1 VSQENVEVARA
12 IIAAGNAGD
21 IEGYMELVHPD
32 VEMTLPRNL
41 LEGGVYRGRDG
52 LRRAFDDLAESWEVV
67 RIAVDRIEDTDDCVV
82 VLGRGFNTGR
92 EGGPSVDYE
101 LAILM
106 RFREGQMIESRPF
119 LDHSDALRAVG
130 LEE

>member
-1 VSQENVEVARA
+1 
-12 IIAAGNAGD
+12 
-21 IEGYMELVHPD
+21 MELVHPD

-41 LEGGVYRGRDG
+41 LEGGMYRGRDG
-52 LRRAFDDLAESWEVV
+52 LRRAFDDFAESWEAF
-67 RIAVDRIEDTDDCVV
+67 RFAVDRIEDVDDFVV
-82 VLGRGFNTGR
+82 VLGRGFNTAR

-119 LDHSDALRAVG
+119 LDHSEALKAVG
-130 LEE
+130 LED